1 MFLYFSHQ
9 INNIL
14 LFILALF
21 VLWLV
26 YLVLLL
32 GSYGKF
38 FLSVYVYYERKC
50 WKVISS
56 ADVQSIF
63 PFWINIL
70 NIIRCLSFTI
80 VLILLY
86 LPPSRYLSPYI
97 GYVLGCIS
105 GTHSS
110 PLNGNRNKNTTI
122 LFCFVLYNNN
132 SLLLCI

>member
-38 FLSVYVYYERKC
+38 FLSVYVYYEMKC

-80 VLILLY
+80 ILILLY
-86 LPPSRYLSPYI
+86 LSPSSFLFLYI
-97 GYVLGCIS
+97 GYVLGCTS
-105 GTHSS
+105 GTLLS
-110 PLNGNRNKNTTI
+110 PLNGNQNKNTNI
-122 LFCFVLYNNN
+122 KFCFVLYDNN
-132 SLLLCI
+132 SLLPCI